1 MLPCTYT
8 QEVVARFYGPDEPI
22 APLEERGRAHSPL
35 LLRLGGGSTPL
46 IETEGSATPPYS
58 LAGQP
63 HSP

>member
-1 MLPCTYT
+1 M
-8 QEVVARFYGPDEPI
+8 ARFYGPDEPI